1 MESLTELIGTEVHA
15 LIDDIFVDEWQST
28 DTVMIRCKVKNVR
41 IQDFYF
47 KHQYESINILLSLE
61 PIEGIEE
68 LKKRMQVDA
77 ETFIDV
83 PLVDIRKEMI
93 DGNTHY

>member
-68 LKKRMQVDA
+68 LNKRMIIDA
-77 ETFIDV
+77 EAFIDV
-83 PLVDIRKEMI
+83 PLDAIRKEMI
-93 DGNTHY
+93 DRNTHY